1 MLAEMTDFGEIM
13 RYLEKKNNWE
23 TGRDGNKN
31 KIFKF
36 NTDMD

>member
-23 TGRDGNKN
+23 TGKGNKN

-36 NTDMD
+36 NTNMD